1 MIEAIA
7 SSIRISLPRSTYKP
21 PDLSL
26 LIRRVLAFLVDWMIG
41 LRLFEVLIQ
50 LFFRSVTGSGLAD
63 AGAYDLDFHI
73 QRELATMMYFLGS
86 WIAPW
91 RATLGMLLFRLQV
104 VNLAGTTLAIGPA
117 LWRYFLFSLWLL
129 YFNRRYFVFIM
140 GIDLGFYT
148 LEEAQNIVYAYND
161 WFTSIKVFLLLVL
174 FLIPY
179 SYLGGRTLPDYLSGA
194 RVIHKNKATAA

>member
-1 MIEAIA
+1 MIEALT
-7 SSIRISLPRSTYKP
+7 SSIRTTLPRSTYKP

-41 LRLFEVLIQ
+41 LRLFEVFTH
-50 LFFRSVTGSGLAD
+50 LFFRTAMDSGT
-63 AGAYDLDFHI
+63 YDLDFHI
-73 QRELATMMYFLGS
+73 QRELATLIYFVGS

-91 RATLGMLLFRLQV
+91 RATPGMLLFRLQV
-104 VNLAGTTLAIGPA
+104 VNRAGTTLAIGPA

-194 RVIHKNKATAA
+194 RVIHKNKATGA